1 MPSVPESFQKKSAR
15 LAEHAKAQKAKAASD
30 AAADKEFIKAITAR
44 ANAYEAE
51 YAKLEQDA
59 IDNRRKAKASG
70 DIFVPPEEKLAFVV
84 RIRGTIG
91 VAPKVKKILQL
102 FRLRQLHNG
111 VFVKLNAATINMLR
125 MIEPYIAYGS
135 PNLKSVKELIYKRGY
150 GKVNG
155 QRIPLSSNKVIQN
168 VLGDKGIE
176 CVEDLIH
183 EIYTV
188 GPNFKE
194 AANFLWPVKMPS
206 PKGGFGAGNRKLQHH
221 NEDGAA
227 GAQGYK
233 INKLI
238 KKLL

>member
-1 MPSVPESFQKKSAR
+1 MYNPKN
-15 LAEHAKAQKAKAASD
+15 LH
-30 AAADKEFIKAITAR
+30 ITAITAR

-59 IDNRRKAKASG
+59 IDNRRKAKATG
-70 DIFVPPEEKLAFVV
+70 DIYVPAEEKLAFVV

-135 PNLKSVKELIYKRGY
+135 PNLKSVKELIYKRGF

-155 QRIPLSSNKVIQN
+155 QRIPL
-168 VLGDKGIE
+168 
-176 CVEDLIH
+176 
-183 EIYTV
+183 
-188 GPNFKE
+188 
-194 AANFLWPVKMPS
+194 
-206 PKGGFGAGNRKLQHH
+206 
-221 NEDGAA
+221 
-227 GAQGYK
+227 
-233 INKLI
+233 
-238 KKLL
+238 

>member
-1 MPSVPESFQKKSAR
+1 MYNPKN
-15 LAEHAKAQKAKAASD
+15 LH
-30 AAADKEFIKAITAR
+30 ITAITAR

-59 IDNRRKAKASG
+59 IDNRRKAKATG
-70 DIFVPPEEKLAFVV
+70 DIYVPAEEKLAFVV

-135 PNLKSVKELIYKRGY
+135 PNLKSVKELIYKRGF

-221 NEDGAA
+221 NEDGVA

>member
-1 MPSVPESFQKKSAR
+1 M
-15 LAEHAKAQKAKAASD
+15 
-30 AAADKEFIKAITAR
+30 
-44 ANAYEAE
+44 
-51 YAKLEQDA
+51 
-59 IDNRRKAKASG
+59 
-70 DIFVPPEEKLAFVV
+70 
-84 RIRGTIG
+84 
-91 VAPKVKKILQL
+91 
-102 FRLRQLHNG
+102 
-111 VFVKLNAATINMLR
+111 
-125 MIEPYIAYGS
+125 
-135 PNLKSVKELIYKRGY
+135 KELIYKRGY

-155 QRIPLSSNKVIQN
+155 QRIPLSSNKVISDA
-168 VLGDKGIE
+168 LGDKGIE

-206 PKGGFGAGNRKLQHH
+206 PKGGFGAGNCKLKHH
-221 NEDGAA
+221 NEDGVA